1 MTDAPQKSE
10 IPTRQKAETSAS
22 PKAVISTPGSADN
35 AKNATAPRPRT
46 LPSVAAL
53 AFLGDAVHTRFVRRE
68 LVGQGISHAKDL
80 NREALRFVTAPM
92 QERAYLAVRGR
103 LTEGEADVF
112 RRAFNL
118 SHINRPRN
126 VSGETYRTATG
137 YEAVLGML
145 DYLGDE
151 ERLRDL
157 LLAGFEACR

>member
-1 MTDAPQKSE
+1 MTGKTGTTPERETHDHAGINDMTDAGVCRA
-10 IPTRQKAETSAS
+10 TGA
-22 PKAVISTPGSADN
+22 TPRA
-35 AKNATAPRPRT
+35 

-53 AFLGDAVHTRFVRRE
+53 AFLGDAVHTRFVRRQ

-92 QERAYLAVRGR
+92 QEKAYLAVRER
-103 LTEGEADVF
+103 LTEEEQDVF

-118 SHINRPRN
+118 SHINRPKN

-145 DYLGDE
+145 DYLGAQ
-151 ERLRDL
+151 ERLEKL
-157 LLAGFEACR
+157 LTVGFDACR

>member
-1 MTDAPQKSE
+1 MTDTPHG
-10 IPTRQKAETSAS
+10 AEM
-22 PKAVISTPGSADN
+22 PVPDGADVTGG
-35 AKNATAPRPRT
+35 ATVPCQRA

-53 AFLGDAVHTRFVRRE
+53 AFLGDAVHTHFVRRE
-68 LVGQGISHAKDL
+68 LVRQGISHAKEL

-92 QERAYLAVRGR
+92 QERAYLAVRDR

-118 SHINRPRN
+118 SHINRPKN

-145 DYLGDE
+145 DYLGCE
-151 ERLRDL
+151 ERLQEL
-157 LLAGFEACR
+157 LTAGFEACR

>member
-1 MTDAPQKSE
+1 MTGKTGTTPERETHDHAGINDMTDTGVCRA
-10 IPTRQKAETSAS
+10 TGA
-22 PKAVISTPGSADN
+22 TPRA
-35 AKNATAPRPRT
+35 

-53 AFLGDAVHTRFVRRE
+53 AFLGDAVHTRFVRRQ

-92 QERAYLAVRGR
+92 QEKAYLAVRER
-103 LTEGEADVF
+103 LTEEEQDVF

-118 SHINRPRN
+118 SHINRPKN

-145 DYLGDE
+145 DYLGAR
-151 ERLRDL
+151 ERLEEL
-157 LLAGFEACR
+157 LTVGFDACR

>member
-1 MTDAPQKSE
+1 MTGKTEIMPERETESHNHAGMNDMTDAGVC
-10 IPTRQKAETSAS
+10 RAAG
-22 PKAVISTPGSADN
+22 VTPRA
-35 AKNATAPRPRT
+35 

-53 AFLGDAVHTRFVRRE
+53 AFLGDAVHTRFVRRQ

-92 QERAYLAVRGR
+92 QEKAYLVVREQ
-103 LTEGEADVF
+103 LTEEEQDVF

-118 SHINRPRN
+118 SHINRPKN

-145 DYLGDE
+145 DYLGAR
-151 ERLRDL
+151 ERLEEL
-157 LLAGFEACR
+157 LTAGFDACR